1 MRSRLLTAAALVTAL
16 SAAGALVTAQSAV
29 AAAQSSCDYKVLW
42 PTAGVYEEPNPYSV
56 IVKTKQAGDIVGAP
70 GPGCEYA
77 SWVDNSYNVTYAR
90 VSTAAAADGVG
101 WMRYEALVRV

>member
-1 MRSRLLTAAALVTAL
+1 MRSRLLTAAAFATAL
-16 SAAGALVTAQSAV
+16 SAASVLMATQTAV

-56 IVKTKQAGDIVGAP
+56 VVKTKQAGDIVGAP

-77 SWVDNSYNVTYAR
+77 GWVDSTYNLTYVR